1 MNPFTLLS
9 PTLWRA
15 IAIAAALAGLAWA
28 YHLWA
33 DHQRD
38 IGRDEVRAEWQAE
51 RLETAKQT
59 LRLIETNTRKSFDL
73 QAAADKERKAL
84 NAKLHSVD
92 LEYAESLQRL
102 RNRPERP
109 TTSNTDVPTNTSPG
123 RSGPEGG
130 SCTGAGLYGG
140 DGRFLAGFAADA
152 KRLQAA
158 LRTCRAEQRA
168 AQETVN
174 TK

>member
-15 IAIAAALAGLAWA
+15 IAVAALLAALAWA

-33 DHQRD
+33 DHQRET
-38 IGRDEVRAEWQAE
+38 GRDEVRTEWAAE

-59 LRLIETNTRKSFDL
+59 LRLIEANTRKSFDL
-73 QAAADKERKAL
+73 QATADKERKVL

-92 LEYAESLQRL
+92 LELAESLQRL

-109 TTSNTDVPTNTSPG
+109 AASNTDVPTNTSPG

>member
-1 MNPFTLLS
+1 MTALLS

-33 DHQRD
+33 DHQRET
-38 IGRDEVRAEWQAE
+38 GRDEVRTEWAAE

-92 LEYAESLQRL
+92 LELAESLQRL

-109 TTSNTDVPTNTSPG
+109 AASNTNVPTNTNPG
-123 RSGPEGG
+123 GPGPEGG